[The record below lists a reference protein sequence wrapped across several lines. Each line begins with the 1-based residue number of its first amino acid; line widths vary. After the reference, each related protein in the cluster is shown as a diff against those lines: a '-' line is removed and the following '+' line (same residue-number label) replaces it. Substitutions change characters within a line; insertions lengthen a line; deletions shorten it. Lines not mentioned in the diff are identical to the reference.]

1 MATTIALILMP
12 RPICSGGKITRIKA
26 VVTPMIAA
34 APIPCAIWAITN
46 MGKEPESAQS
56 NEVAVKS
63 PVPNRKIRAVG
74 NGHD

>member
-1 MATTIALILMP
+1 M
-12 RPICSGGKITRIKA
+12 RIKA